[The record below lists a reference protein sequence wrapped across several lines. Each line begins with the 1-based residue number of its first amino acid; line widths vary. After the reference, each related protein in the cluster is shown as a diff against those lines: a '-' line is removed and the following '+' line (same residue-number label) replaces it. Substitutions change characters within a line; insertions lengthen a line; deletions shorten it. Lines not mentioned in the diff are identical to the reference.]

1 MCFQDSTSKEN
12 STVNSEFENMWKDM
26 LKGSSGGESSQ
37 GSSLSQAAASLPTVP
52 STATDNK
59 NNNKNNNET
68 ASTKIDVENLFSQ
81 ASKVQGNDE
90 FSAMFKSLELS
101 NQQKATAKDDRQ
113 ETAEVQYHLTHV
125 CKGANLVLV
134 HKKNNQKHHLL
145 ILANAIY
152 TTITSVPNHTTYH
165 KLVDKQCR
173 T

>member
-1 MCFQDSTSKEN
+1 MLQGLNFACFQDSTSKEN

-59 NNNKNNNET
+59 NKNKNNNET

-81 ASKVQGNDE
+81 ASKAQGNDE

-101 NQQKATAKDDRQ
+101 NQQKAKAKDDSQ
-113 ETAEVQYHLTHV
+113 ELGEVY
-125 CKGANLVLV
+125 
-134 HKKNNQKHHLL
+134 KNFLELEKDEIKHLL
-145 ILANAIY
+145 NQTIFLLGLSVRRSLAFFHQFEPTFI
-152 TTITSVPNHTTYH
+152 
-165 KLVDKQCR
+165 C
-173 T
+173 